1 MSSEITDKY
10 LTIGARSHSAE
21 IKVQG
26 SRFIARAYHV
36 ATREAAE
43 VTYNDIKKKF
53 YDASH
58 NCYAYRIDQTD
69 FRFSDD
75 GEPSGTAGKPIYQVL
90 TGNNLYY
97 SIIIVTRYFGGT
109 KLGTG
114 GLIRAYTD
122 AAKSVLSGA
131 KIIEKIRFR
140 EFQLIMKYDTL
151 RDVQDL
157 ISRYHGNIINS
168 DYGEKITLH
177 CQIPLTRYSAFQE
190 AIIHKIEIK
199 DA

>member
-1 MSSEITDKY
+1 MSSAISDKY
-10 LTIGARSHSAE
+10 LTIGPGSYTSE

-26 SRFIARAYHV
+26 SRFIARMRYV
-36 ATREAAE
+36 ANRNSAQDI
-43 VTYNDIKKKF
+43 YNDIRKK
-53 YDASH
+53 YYNATH
-58 NCYAYRIDQTD
+58 NCYAYRIDDND

-75 GEPSGTAGKPIYQVL
+75 GEPSGTAGKPILQVL
-90 TGNNLYY
+90 EGYNLFYCLAV
-97 SIIIVTRYFGGT
+97 VTRYFGGT

-122 AAKSVLSGA
+122 ATKSVLEKV
-131 KIIEKIRFR
+131 KIIEKIHYR
-140 EFQLIMKYDTL
+140 EFKLIMAYENL

-157 ISRYHGNIINS
+157 ISRYHGKIVAS
-168 DYGEKITLH
+168 EYGEKITLG
-177 CQIPLTRYSAFQE
+177 CQIPFSWYKAFQE